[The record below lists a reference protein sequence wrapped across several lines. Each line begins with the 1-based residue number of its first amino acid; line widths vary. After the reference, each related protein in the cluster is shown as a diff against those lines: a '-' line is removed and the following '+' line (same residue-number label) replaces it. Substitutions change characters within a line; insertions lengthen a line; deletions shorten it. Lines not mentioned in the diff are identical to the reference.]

1 MEEKYETERIQII
14 KQIPKEYG
22 RYIYTPY
29 CVGYITAA
37 MGVMLFLRYK
47 RTIFLTKIV
56 NP

>member
-29 CVGYITAA
+29 SVGYITAA
-37 MGVMLFLRYK
+37 MGVMIFLRYK